1 VPVTHAPPAV
11 ALLAPDD
18 GTWLVGALM
27 AVDRLVVSTGL
38 LVLLGGAGFVAV
50 ARLPTPAWQL
60 TRRLEGRAWWLLRV
74 AWWATL
80 LGTLAGLLLHG
91 PFTAGLPLSRTL
103 DATLLAQTAGTRFGV
118 IWAVRVL
125 LLLLLVA
132 FLQAWSEREAAWTRA
147 GAWIAVGVL
156 AAGLAV
162 TPALS
167 GHSAAGPDAAALGAV
182 VGALHF
188 SAAAVWFGGL
198 VLLGTCMLPR
208 ADVGLL
214 QAVPRFSSV
223 AFTAMVVIVVTGVL
237 QSWRQVGS
245 LQALG
250 HSAYGRLL
258 VAKVAAFLLL
268 IAFAGRSRVLVRR
281 RLTARAFVGA
291 AAPYQRV
298 RGAAPPG
305 LSDDTDARSLWLL
318 RRLVLA
324 EMATAL
330 VVLAVTALLGIA
342 TPPRAA

>member
-1 VPVTHAPPAV
+1 VPVTRDLPAL
-11 ALLAPDD
+11 ALLAADD
-18 GTWLVGALM
+18 GTLVSALM

-38 LVLLGGAGFVAV
+38 LVLLGGAGFLAV
-50 ARLPTPAWQL
+50 ARLPTPAWRL
-60 TRRLEGRAWWLLRV
+60 TRRVEGRAWWLLRV

-91 PFTAGLPLSRTL
+91 PSTAGLPLSRVL
-103 DATLLAQTAGTRFGV
+103 DATLLAQTVGTRFGG

-125 LLLLLVA
+125 LLLLLLVA
-132 FLQAWSEREAAWTRA
+132 VLRAWSQRQDAWTRTS
-147 GAWIAVGVL
+147 AWVAVGLL
-156 AAGLAV
+156 AAALVV

-167 GHSAAGPDAAALGAV
+167 RHAGAGPDAAVGAV
-182 VGALHF
+182 VGVVHF

-198 VLLGTCMLPR
+198 VLLGTCVLPR

-223 AFTAMVVIVVTGVL
+223 AFTAMVVIVASGMV
-237 QSWRQVGS
+237 QSWRQLGS

-250 HSAYGRLL
+250 QTAYGRLL
-258 VAKVAAFLLL
+258 VAKVVVFLLL
-268 IAFAGRSRVLVRR
+268 IAVAGRSRVLVRR
-281 RLTARAFVGA
+281 KLTARALVDA
-291 AAPYQRV
+291 AAPPQHAG
-298 RGAAPPG
+298 GAARPP
-305 LSDDTDARSLWLL
+305 LSDDTDAGSLWLL

-324 EMATAL
+324 EVAIAV

>member
-1 VPVTHAPPAV
+1 V

-18 GTWLVGALM
+18 GTLVGALM

-50 ARLPTPAWQL
+50 ARLPTPAWRM
-60 TRRLEGRAWWLLRV
+60 TRRIEGRAWWLLRV

-91 PFTAGLPLSRTL
+91 PFSAGLPLSRTL
-103 DATLLAQTAGTRFGV
+103 DATLLTDTVGTRFGV
-118 IWAVRVL
+118 VWLVRAV

-132 FLQAWSEREAAWTRA
+132 FLRAWSEREAAWTRTS
-147 GAWIAVGVL
+147 AWVAVGVL
-156 AAGLAV
+156 AAALVV

-167 GHSAAGPDAAALGAV
+167 GHAAAGPDAAVGVV
-182 VGALHF
+182 VGVVHF

-198 VLLGTCMLPR
+198 VLLGTCVLPR

-223 AFTAMVVIVVTGVL
+223 AFTAMVVIVASGMVQG
-237 QSWRQVGS
+237 WRQLGS

-250 HSAYGRLL
+250 QTAYGRLL
-258 VAKVAAFLLL
+258 VAKVAVFLLL
-268 IAFAGRSRVLVRR
+268 IAVAGRSRVLVRR
-281 RLTARAFVGA
+281 KLMARALVGA
-291 AAPYQRV
+291 AAPDRQA
-298 RGAAPPG
+298 RGAARPG
-305 LSDDTDARSLWLL
+305 LSDDTDTSSLWLL

-324 EMATAL
+324 EVTIAM
-330 VVLAVTALLGIA
+330 VVLAITALLGIA

>member
-1 VPVTHAPPAV
+1 VPVTQAPPAV
-11 ALLAPDD
+11 ALPAPGD
-18 GTWLVGALM
+18 GTLVGALM
-27 AVDRLVVSTGL
+27 AVDRLIVSAGL
-38 LVLLGGAGFVAV
+38 LVLLGGAGFLAV
-50 ARLPTPAWQL
+50 ARLPTPAWRL
-60 TRRLEGRAWWLLRV
+60 TRRVEGRAWWLLRV

-103 DATLLAQTAGTRFGV
+103 DATLLAQTLGTRFGG

-132 FLQAWSEREAAWTRA
+132 FLRAWSQWEAAWTRTS
-147 GAWIAVGVL
+147 AWVAVGV
-156 AAGLAV
+156 AAAALAV

-167 GHSAAGPDAAALGAV
+167 GHAAAGPYAAVGVV
-182 VGALHF
+182 VGVLHF

-198 VLLGTCMLPR
+198 VLLGTCVLPR

-223 AFTAMVVIVVTGVL
+223 AFTAMVVIVLTGTV
-237 QSWRQVGS
+237 QSWRQLGS
-245 LQALG
+245 LHALG
-250 HSAYGRLL
+250 DTAYGHLL
-258 VAKVAAFLLL
+258 VAKVAVFLLL
-268 IAFAGRSRVLVRR
+268 IAVAGRSRVLVRR
-281 RLTARAFVGA
+281 KLTARALVGA
-291 AAPYQRV
+291 AAPHQHAG
-298 RGAAPPG
+298 GAAHPP
-305 LSDDTDARSLWLL
+305 LSNDTDARSLWLL

-324 EMATAL
+324 EIAIAV